1 MFNKDNKKNKI
12 IEIEI
17 RENVERK
24 SNNDPISSKKYD
36 KDLEALKKI
45 STINEIANKH
55 GFRQN
60 WTDFIC
66 SCKKKQKIRENF
78 FLNAC
83 SLYYYYLDITTYF
96 KKMMEIDIIKFYLFS
111 KSERNLI
118 SILSNPDFSV
128 NKEEFERKLELQY
141 KKFNEEKFENRVEFI
156 LKNVLNE
163 GRNNAFSNKLMKLIQ
178 NGNQFIL
185 DY

>member
-1 MFNKDNKKNKI
+1 
-12 IEIEI
+12 
-17 RENVERK
+17 
-24 SNNDPISSKKYD
+24 
-36 KDLEALKKI
+36 
-45 STINEIANKH
+45 
-55 GFRQN
+55 
-60 WTDFIC
+60 
-66 SCKKKQKIRENF
+66 
-78 FLNAC
+78 
-83 SLYYYYLDITTYF
+83 
-96 KKMMEIDIIKFYLFS
+96 
-111 KSERNLI
+111 
-118 SILSNPDFSV
+118 V